1 MAKTSTASVSNYSLF
16 YSLLLISSILFIT
29 SQFHAS
35 EAQSN
40 KKAPVV
46 EGLSFDF
53 YSKTCPNLESIV
65 REHLKTVFKQDNGQA
80 PGLLRI
86 FFHDCFVQV
95 IKCNHIPIYTW
106 IASIDQVKKD

>member
-1 MAKTSTASVSNYSLF
+1 MAKTNTSVSNYSLF

-40 KKAPVV
+40 KKAPVVV